1 MTFSLKFHVSN
12 NPNVVGWID
21 MSKETMQ
28 LLYITTNDGQSYRP
42 ELQQKNIHG
51 NRFQNMPKMK
61 T

>member
-1 MTFSLKFHVSN
+1 
-12 NPNVVGWID
+12 